1 MVVIMN
7 FLSFTQ
13 SLPLVRKGEF
23 WGFSRLPAVWKRFVL
38 LFFER
43 VAKRGWEEEGGSV
56 TRVTSNPS
64 SKPFSADGPAK
75 EALPGSLVSSCLHCY
90 FYHSS
95 LWSSFVY
102 LQYLPTCNYLN
113 RVLPN
118 KLNVVH
124 SKHNLER
131 MVSNV
136 QCFSKGPKCT
146 ISAKLIIVLIVIMII
161 TTTMTRRTVEAIW
174 PQWWPHPNSVLP
186 TPTNRPIFPSS
197 FPWCSSWWWW
207 WLWWK
212 TATWPQFETNLST
225 FSDGQHSSISGVW
238 NHLYDPLTS
247 PKHNSFGIFMGF
259 WTIFR

>member
-1 MVVIMN
+1 MCIKFTTVN
-7 FLSFTQ
+7 SGTLSNGGDHEF
-13 SLPLVRKGEF
+13 SLFYAILAFGEKGDF

-90 FYHSS
+90 FYPSS

-131 MVSNV
+131 VVSNV
-136 QCFSKGPKCT
+136 QCFSVGPK
-146 ISAKLIIVLIVIMII
+146 
-161 TTTMTRRTVEAIW
+161 VEIHHIRQSW
-174 PQWWPHPNSVLP
+174 SL
-186 TPTNRPIFPSS
+186 
-197 FPWCSSWWWW
+197 CSSWSWSSRPPWRGGR
-207 WLWWK
+207 LRLYGHNGDPIR
-212 TATWPQFETNLST
+212 TLSYQRPQTDRSSHLPFHDARLDDDDDWDEKQPHGHS
-225 FSDGQHSSISGVW
+225 SKPIYQHSLMVSIRAFPGSE
-238 NHLYDPLTS
+238 TT
-247 PKHNSFGIFMGF
+247 FM
-259 WTIFR
+259 TH